1 MQFCRSQSGQ
11 RRRVGGESGRRWWW
25 RWRGDGMGWGGC
37 GGSVTGRGRGSGCFT
52 RPLTFTSLAFQSAV
66 SIKDGCCSSVSP
78 IHHHRAGAAD
88 GRLGVMEGERV
99 CWEGGGSEVGRTQLR
114 LQREEFVSSFF
125 WEKCFQVQTEK
136 KKASGEEH
144 PQRAEAAICPGIC
157 FAQGGTT
164 VLRWESKC
172 AKKNQQQ
179 QQTNKQNVSTATIK
193 QLVATFPHQR
203 SAGRQSQTQIN
214 RRGGENR

>member
-1 MQFCRSQSGQ
+1 MAA
-11 RRRVGGESGRRWWW
+11 VA
-25 RWRGDGMGWGGC
+25 RGWDGMGWGGC

-52 RPLTFTSLAFQSAV
+52 RPLTFTSPAFQSAV
-66 SIKDGCCSSVSP
+66 SIKDGCCSSMSP

-172 AKKNQQQ
+172 AKKTQQQ
-179 QQTNKQNVSTATIK
+179 QQTNKQRNNETECFNSNNKA
-193 QLVATFPHQR
+193 A
-203 SAGRQSQTQIN
+203 
-214 RRGGENR
+214 RRHFSPPEERRPSKPDANKSKRRRK

>member
-1 MQFCRSQSGQ
+1 MVVVVARGWD
-11 RRRVGGESGRRWWW
+11 GG
-25 RWRGDGMGWGGC
+25 

-52 RPLTFTSLAFQSAV
+52 RPLTFTSPAFQSAV

-99 CWEGGGSEVGRTQLR
+99 CWEGGGGSEVGRTQLR

-125 WEKCFQVQTEK
+125 GEKCFQVQTEK

-172 AKKNQQQ
+172 AKKKPTTT
-179 QQTNKQNVSTATIK
+179 TNKQTKCFNSNNKA
-193 QLVATFPHQR
+193 A
-203 SAGRQSQTQIN
+203 
-214 RRGGENR
+214 RRHFSPPEERRPSKPDANKSKRRRK